1 MSKPLIW
8 EVNKFSLPLI
18 FSQVITLMIGQK
30 AFSIAVKLGTEN
42 LISMNTID
50 NFIYS
55 LSGILGVISVAFSMS
70 SSKAIGE
77 KKTVKFNQLVSSVM
91 FLNILVGLLCA
102 LLIIGCA
109 KFLVASVYRFS
120 GATLHAAVIY
130 LYSMSFYVLLTLVT
144 FTLTNLLKII
154 KKTHYIFWISI
165 ASSLLQVLLSSMFIK
180 GTAFFPPLGILG
192 AGLALNI
199 ALVFTIFCY
208 GLIVRKKL
216 VACLRQKP
224 IYIKLICQKSIPLAL
239 QELFEGIIFL
249 LFLDAMIARLDTI
262 SLGIYSILNQALVY
276 LKMPMYMYGN
286 ALTIFGSEAYGARN
300 KNQLI
305 EVRKVTLFLSVGM
318 YLLLAIVL
326 YRLRAFFIP
335 VFTAEKQLIA
345 AAATAM
351 LPLFLLSLPAVIYE
365 LNKNVLQVLDK
376 SKSVVMWTC
385 CLNLFTM
392 AVVLIV
398 YNVHFLTLKRLF
410 LLYAINY
417 IVLAI
422 IFNFKFKKVLT
433 EINEKEVEP
442 KVV

>member
-109 KFLVASVYRFS
+109 KFLVASVYHFS
-120 GATLHAAVIY
+120 GATLYAAVIY

-154 KKTHYIFWISI
+154 KKTHYIFWISV

-208 GLIVRKKL
+208 GFIVRKKL

-224 IYIKLICQKSIPLAL
+224 IYIKLICRKSIPLAL

-385 CLNLFTM
+385 CLNLVTM

-433 EINEKEVEP
+433 EINERG
-442 KVV
+442 